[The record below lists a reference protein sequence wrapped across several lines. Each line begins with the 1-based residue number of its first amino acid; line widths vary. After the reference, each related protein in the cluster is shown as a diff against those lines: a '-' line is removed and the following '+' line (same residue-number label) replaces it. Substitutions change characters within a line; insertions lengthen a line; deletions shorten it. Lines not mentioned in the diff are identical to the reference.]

1 MKNGLIVAGVAFAV
15 ALAYV
20 VGSRLSNEAI
30 AVVVGAVCGISASV
44 PVSIALVIASSNHW
58 GRREESNEPY
68 YEPSPRRYGYSQ
80 PQPPVIIMT
89 QPQQQMPYGYPQNP
103 YYFPAQS
110 AQPSVEPR
118 EFKIVGGE

>member
-1 MKNGLIVAGVAFAV
+1 MRNGLIVAGAAFAV

-68 YEPSPRRYGYSQ
+68 YDPSPRRYMPQ
-80 PQPPVIIMT
+80 QPPVIIMSPP
-89 QPQQQMPYGYPQNP
+89 QPQMPYGYQQNP

-110 AQPSVEPR
+110 GQPSVEPR
-118 EFKIVGGE
+118 EFKIIGGE

>member
-1 MKNGLIVAGVAFAV
+1 MKNGLIIAGAAFAV

-30 AVVVGAVCGISASV
+30 AVVVGAVCGISASI
-44 PVSIALVIASSNHW
+44 PVSIALVIASSTHW
-58 GRREESNEPY
+58 GRREEPSEPY
-68 YEPSPRRYGYSQ
+68 YDPSPRRYI

-89 QPQQQMPYGYPQNP
+89 QPQQQMPYSYPPNP
-103 YYFPAQS
+103 YYYPAQS
-110 AQPSVEPR
+110 MQSSAEPR

>member
-58 GRREESNEPY
+58 GKREEPNEPY
-68 YEPSPRRYGYSQ
+68 YDPSPRRYM

-103 YYFPAQS
+103 YYFPVQA

-118 EFKIVGGE
+118 DFKIIGGE

>member
-1 MKNGLIVAGVAFAV
+1 MKNGLIVAGAAFAV

-20 VGSRLSNEAI
+20 VGSRMSNEAI
-30 AVVVGAVCGISASV
+30 AVIVGAICGISASI

-58 GRREESNEPY
+58 GRREEPSESY
-68 YEPSPRRYGYSQ
+68 YDPSPRRYV
-80 PQPPVIIMT
+80 PQPPVIIMSSP
-89 QPQQQMPYGYPQNP
+89 QPQMPSGYPQNP

-118 EFKIVGGE
+118 EFKIIGGE

>member
-1 MKNGLIVAGVAFAV
+1 MKNGLIVAGAAFAV

-58 GRREESNEPY
+58 GRNEEPSEPCY
-68 YEPSPRRYGYSQ
+68 DPSPRRYV
-80 PQPPVIIMT
+80 PQPPVIIMA
-89 QPQQQMPYGYPQNP
+89 QPQAQMPYNYPQNP
-103 YYFPAQS
+103 YYFP

-118 EFKIVGGE
+118 EFKIIGGE